1 MRTKFIAG
9 FASVFFFGALAHGHP
24 QDTDPIQFIGA
35 KAKLHLLLPLNGPPT
50 VAFQSI
56 QQGYYERGGQYHR
69 PQIWSDD
76 GKRGKAPGHCTLIW
90 SVTRPRDR
98 DVLITPPFV
107 LVTSE
112 ISRMYNLSRW
122 GDDNYVDIVFEP
134 NPYIDSLTCNG
145 RFGNPSIHDFKEM
158 ILGVFNYD
166 PAPPVT
172 R

>member
-1 MRTKFIAG
+1 MLGVHSKNMLLEDGSLDTHEEAIYLKKFVG
-9 FASVFFFGALAHGHP
+9 
-24 QDTDPIQFIGA
+24 
-35 KAKLHLLLPLNGPPT
+35 LH
-50 VAFQSI
+50 
-56 QQGYYERGGQYHR
+56 
-69 PQIWSDD
+69 
-76 GKRGKAPGHCTLIW
+76 
-90 SVTRPRDR
+90 
-98 DVLITPPFV
+98 PFV